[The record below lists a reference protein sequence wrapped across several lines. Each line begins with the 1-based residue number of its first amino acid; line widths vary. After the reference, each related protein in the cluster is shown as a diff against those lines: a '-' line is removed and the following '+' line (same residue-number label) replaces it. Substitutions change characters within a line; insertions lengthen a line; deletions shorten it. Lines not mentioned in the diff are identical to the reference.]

1 MKAAWAIATVF
12 ITCVLVLA
20 PKTDRAT
27 ASSVGPTGRV
37 PSCESAEYREFD
49 FFVGDWDAYD
59 FGVPDSVIAR
69 NIVTPMLGG
78 CAIREV
84 YVQRDGMKGESFS
97 TFDASRHIWHQSW
110 VTNHGTVLLLD
121 GRLQDGRMVLTA
133 TEHDRKGD
141 SSLLRGTWIPQGG
154 SVRETAQRSKDG
166 GATWEPVF
174 DIVFRPHR
182 ARKGT

>member
-1 MKAAWAIATVF
+1 MKTAWAIATVL
-12 ITCVLVLA
+12 ITCVLMLA
-20 PKTDRAT
+20 AKSNRAT
-27 ASSVGPTGRV
+27 ATAADGPSKV
-37 PSCESAEYREFD
+37 PSCESAEYRQFD

-59 FGVPDSVIAR
+59 FGVPDSAIAR

-84 YVQRDGMKGESFS
+84 YVQRDGMTGESFS
-97 TFDASRHIWHQSW
+97 TFDAGRHMWHQSW
-110 VTNHGTVLLLD
+110 VTNHGAVLLLD
-121 GRLQDGRMVLTA
+121 GGLQDGRMILTA

-141 SSLLRGTWIPQGG
+141 SSLLRGTWIPQRG
-154 SVRETAQRSKDG
+154 SVRETAQRSRDG

-182 ARKGT
+182 GRKGT

>member
-12 ITCVLVLA
+12 MTCVLALA
-20 PKTDRAT
+20 AKLDHVT
-27 ASSVGPTGRV
+27 AIDSPVASKP
-37 PSCESAEYREFD
+37 PSCESTEYREFD

-84 YVQRDGMKGESFS
+84 YVQRDGMHGESFS
-97 TFDASRHIWHQSW
+97 TFDAGRHLWHQSW
-110 VTNHGTVLLLD
+110 VTNHGAVLLLD
-121 GRLQDGRMVLTA
+121 GQLQDGRMVLTA

-141 SSLLRGTWIPQGG
+141 SSLLRGTWIPQRG

-182 ARKGT
+182 GHKGA